1 MQYPVA
7 IEWGDAY
14 TATGIVLP
22 DIPGT
27 HTAGDSTEEAY
38 VMAVEAAHIQLE
50 ELATKGEE
58 IPLPSRIEELKDRPE
73 YAGYGWGL
81 VEIDVTPY
89 LGKTEKVNVTLPG
102 IVIRKIDAYVS
113 LHGIKS
119 RSAFLANAAIE
130 KLGLK

>member
-7 IEWGDAY
+7 IEWGNEN
-14 TATGIVLP
+14 TATGIVIP

-27 HTAGDSTEEAY
+27 HTAGDSVEEAY
-38 VMAVEAAHIQLE
+38 AMAVEVAHIQLE
-50 ELATKGEE
+50 ELAANDQE
-58 IPLPSRIEELKDRPE
+58 IPLPSRIEELKKRPE
-73 YAGYGWGL
+73 YAGHGWGI
-81 VEIDVTPY
+81 VDIDVTPY

-102 IVIRKIDAYVS
+102 IVIRKIDAYVN